1 MTVTK
6 KATTPLRGA
15 LAAQVVKI
23 RAGDESPFIR
33 LLQMAEGRDDVIR
46 LGRGEPDIPVPP
58 HIAAAVKNAIDDGHT
73 TYTNPAGLPELREA
87 LAAKFQNDNGLDYD
101 PASEIIV
108 TAGAQESMVVTLQTL
123 LDPGDEVILASPF
136 YMAYESNIH
145 MAGGVPVF
153 VPTYEKDGFE
163 LLPDA
168 VEAAITDRTKLVIL
182 VTPSNPTGGILT
194 RKTLEGLAKVIEEND
209 LVAIS
214 DELYEKVVYDAFE
227 PVSFGTLPGMRERTV
242 TINGFSKAYSMT
254 GFRVGYMAGPA
265 DYIRAALEPR
275 HSLSICAST
284 PSQYGAYAA
293 LTGPQDFFAEMM
305 TEYTARRALMGK
317 HFDDLGVTYGP
328 PQGAFYYFANITA
341 AGLRAFDFCVKGL
354 QDHGI
359 LFFPGS
365 MFGQEGAEYIRISYL
380 TEIPELEEAMSRF
393 GDLWRSCVGD
403 K

>member
-1 MTVTK
+1 MTVNQTS
-6 KATTPLRGA
+6 PLLDA
-15 LAAQVVKI
+15 LASQVVKI
-23 RAGDESPFIR
+23 RAGDESDFMK
-33 LLQMAEGRDDVIR
+33 LLKMAEGHDDVIR
-46 LGRGEPDIPVPP
+46 LGRGEPDIPVPA
-58 HIAAAVKNAIDDGHT
+58 HIAAAVKKAIDDGHT

-87 LAAKFQNDNGLDYD
+87 LAAKFKNDNGLDYD

-108 TAGAQESMVVTLQTL
+108 TAGAQEAMVVTLQTL

-163 LLPDA
+163 LLPEA

-194 RKTLEGLAKVIEEND
+194 RETLEGLAKVIEKHD

-214 DELYEKVVYDAFE
+214 DELYEKVVYDGFK
-227 PVSFGTLPGMRERTV
+227 PVSFATLPGMRERTV
-242 TINGFSKAYSMT
+242 TINGFSKSYSMT

-265 DYIRAALEPR
+265 DYIRAATEPR

-284 PSQYGAYAA
+284 PSQYGALAA

-305 TEYTARRALMGK
+305 AEYAKRRAVMGRQ
-317 HFDDLGVTYGP
+317 FDELGVTYGP
-328 PQGAFYYFANITA
+328 PQGAFYYLANITA
-341 AGLRAFDFCVKGL
+341 SGLSAFDFCVKGL
-354 QDHGI
+354 EDHGI

-380 TEIPELEEAMSRF
+380 TDIPELEEAMSRF
-393 GDLWRSCVGD
+393 GDLWRSCLAAG
-403 K
+403 